1 MAKVENVQPGTKVGF
16 LEELCKGTMPSLGV
30 GGGRGG
36 GGGGNEVI
44 SKNTFLYIG
53 PMKLTD
59 FFSK

>member
-16 LEELCKGTMPSLGV
+16 LEELCKGTVPSLGV

-44 SKNTFLYIG
+44 SKNTFLYIDY
-53 PMKLTD
+53 KY
-59 FFSK
+59 